1 MATNKQASK
10 RIERDERARARAEIA
25 ATAAAYREARAALVS
40 HTRETNAERRARAKR
55 TAEELRAL
63 RRRLRAIPRE
73 LLERLRAARDSYR
86 AWWAEVLKEKQ
97 LRRDQIASLRE
108 HLAELRKATP
118 QLVMDAV
125 RRHKAEAEAESRSR
139 SSRAESRGASLSA
152 AVRKAK
158 RVAAGTRGGHRKGS
172 GLLAKREPVSRA
184 ESARNKRDA
193 AVEFWSLVEANLE
206 PEAAAW
212 YRSHRKQFPGPSSGV
227 PADQVAELV
236 GEALEAEPEAALE
249 GLQER
254 ATLKMLEELTRMGY
268 L

>member
-10 RIERDERARARAEIA
+10 RIERDERAKARAEIA
-25 ATAAAYREARAALVS
+25 ATAAAYRAARAELVS
-40 HTRETNAERRARAKR
+40 HTRQTNAERRARAKQ
-55 TAEELRAL
+55 TAEEVRAI
-63 RRRLRAIPRE
+63 RRKLRAIPRA
-73 LLERLRAARDSYR
+73 LLEELRAARDSYR
-86 AWWAEVLKEKQ
+86 AWWAEVLVEKQ
-97 LRRDQIASLRE
+97 RRRDAIASLRE

-118 QLVMDAV
+118 SLVMDAV
-125 RRHKAEAEAESRSR
+125 RKT
-139 SSRAESRGASLSA
+139 
-152 AVRKAK
+152 K

-184 ESARNKRDA
+184 ETARTKRDE
-193 AVEFWSLVEANLE
+193 AVEFWSIVEANLP
-206 PEAAAW
+206 PEQAAW

-249 GLQER
+249 GMQDR
-254 ATLKMLEELTRMGY
+254 ANLKVLEELTRMGY